1 MLLLTG
7 VTAQRKY
14 SSGNLQCKHL
24 ENLKGMAMV
33 YCIFTCSL
41 SGTNSVR
48 SKKCM
53 YSARITLHAYLSLL
67 TYMYISFTITLFYIY
82 CASRTI
88 ADIEES
94 ENRARN
100 QAEYLKSSLEEH
112 SLELRVKAAT
122 EAEAA
127 CQQRLSFAEAELEEL
142 RAKVD
147 ASERFVFCSREQCYV
162 YKLEQLIVVDYFNST
177 YLKKKFMLF

>member
-1 MLLLTG
+1 
-7 VTAQRKY
+7 
-14 SSGNLQCKHL
+14 
-24 ENLKGMAMV
+24 
-33 YCIFTCSL
+33 
-41 SGTNSVR
+41 
-48 SKKCM
+48 M

-177 YLKKKFMLF
+177 YLKKNSCFSEVVSCTQFSVL